1 MIFIPVMTSIDGD
14 ITKSSPGKSYWPNVV
29 ASAAGWGL
37 DAYDWISY
45 AALIPILSVVFFS
58 PLGPLYGLLST
69 VVVFSISLVMRPLGG
84 VLFGRLGDKYGRKL
98 VLYMCMIG
106 AGASSFL
113 MGFLPTYEQAGVLGP
128 ILLLTLRII
137 LGLFIGGEYSAS
149 GILAVESVT
158 KWRGLAGGI
167 MQAGFSL
174 GELAAFGVY
183 TVVALSLTTDQLYSI
198 GWRIVFWSGIV
209 TTIVGLILRTRL
221 LRESPEWEVEER
233 KAKAPVKELFTG
245 DIRTPFIVVL
255 LATMGWFYAYY
266 TLLQLASTILNRVLG
281 INPAFTG
288 MVLTAMA
295 AVDALGSV
303 LGGVLV
309 DLVGSR
315 KAIMIWSLMK
325 IIAAYPVIYFLL
337 SGNPWMTLLWDFIV
351 VGPVGMFQ
359 VYIYDLIPLRVR
371 ATAAGL
377 GYNGGLWLGA
387 WAAPIA
393 TLLSPSISWLYA
405 LTINTVI
412 GGIMVFLSALL
423 SIRLAKTVEVKRVE

>member
-1 MIFIPVMTSIDGD
+1 MINTDGD
-14 ITKSSPGKSYWPNVV
+14 ITKSTQGKSYWPNVV

-45 AALIPILSVVFFS
+45 AALVPILSAVFFK
-58 PLGPLYGLLST
+58 PLGPLYALLST
-69 VVVFSISLVMRPLGG
+69 IVVFSLSLVVRPLGG

-98 VLYMCMIG
+98 VLYICMIG
-106 AGASSFL
+106 AGLASFL
-113 MGFLPTYEQAGVLGP
+113 MGFLPTYDQAGIWGP
-128 ILLLTLRII
+128 ILLLTLRIV

-158 KWRGLAGGI
+158 RWRGLAGGI

-183 TVVALSLTTDQLYSI
+183 TLVALSLTTDQLYSI
-198 GWRIVFWSGIV
+198 GWRIVFWSGII
-209 TTIVGLILRTRL
+209 TTIIGLVLRTRL

-233 KAKAPVKELFTG
+233 KARAPVKELFTG
-245 DIRTPFIVVL
+245 EVRIPFMVVL

-266 TLLQLASTILNRVLG
+266 TLLQLASTILNTVLG
-281 INPAFTG
+281 ISPALTG
-288 MVLTAMA
+288 IVLTAMA

-303 LGGVLV
+303 LGGLLV
-309 DLVGSR
+309 DLVGSK
-315 KAIMIWSLMK
+315 KAIMLWSLMK
-325 IIAAYPVIYFLL
+325 IVAAYPVIYFLL

-405 LTINTVI
+405 LTLNTMI
-412 GGIMVFLSALL
+412 GGVMVFLSALL
-423 SIRLAKTVEVKRVE
+423 SMRLAKVIEVRRVE